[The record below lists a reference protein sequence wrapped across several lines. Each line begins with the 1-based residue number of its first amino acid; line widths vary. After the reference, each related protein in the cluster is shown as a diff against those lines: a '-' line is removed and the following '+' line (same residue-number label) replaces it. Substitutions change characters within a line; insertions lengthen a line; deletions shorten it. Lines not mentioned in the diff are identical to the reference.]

1 MPVER
6 VIKVRVALNRHIRSL
21 GYHAQQRPNRRR
33 HRPARRP
40 NGRALEALEFACDRI
55 RVKRIAAGGI
65 SKQILFGI
73 DGNRQEEVE
82 SGLARLQSYPL
93 VEQPEGIANAALFL
107 ASDTAAFI
115 TGHRLVFDSGEQA
128 GS

>member
-1 MPVER
+1 
-6 VIKVRVALNRHIRSL
+6 
-21 GYHAQQRPNRRR
+21 
-33 HRPARRP
+33 
-40 NGRALEALEFACDRI
+40 
-55 RVKRIAAGGI
+55 VKRIAAGGI